1 MKAEFSEFS
10 YGVVLSQQLVALEL
24 SRATIMPL
32 LNGSPATVTASS
44 DARVPDTGWPIFLQ
58 INLAEC
64 MLTPRANGWSEHEER
79 FFRLSVHHRRR
90 GNTHNLLRCL
100 SEVEPEVYYVAPAF
114 HRRREF
120 TRFVASQQI
129 VRESRFFPLTALPRL
144 SWKGRHFITYR
155 PDTSGLRWHASRSQ
169 QVDAAASGAD
179 WLAHL
184 EKRAEQY
191 RLLGSRFLLDLREKL
206 VLCLQNNTTQPRLFD
221 EWEVDLEDV
230 TPQGVM
236 SDVRNLLLT
245 QFALEVFVLRR
256 K

>member
-10 YGVVLSQQLVALEL
+10 YGVVLSQQLVGMQLP
-24 SRATIMPL
+24 RASIMPL
-32 LNGSPATVTASS
+32 LNGSPAAVKASS
-44 DARVPDTGWPIFLQ
+44 DARIPDTGWPIFLQ

-79 FFRLSVHHRRR
+79 FFRLAVRRHRR
-90 GNTHNLLRCL
+90 GNAHNLLRCL
-100 SEVEPEVYYVAPAF
+100 AEVEPEVYYVAPAF

-129 VRESRFFPLTALPRL
+129 VQESRFFPLTQLPRL
-144 SWKGRHFITYR
+144 SGQGRHFVTYR
-155 PDTSGLRWHASRSQ
+155 RDDSGLRWHASGSQ
-169 QVDAAASGAD
+169 QVDVAASGAE

-184 EKRAEQY
+184 EERAEQY
-191 RLLGSRFLLDLREKL
+191 RLLGWRFLLDLREKL
-206 VLCLQNNTTQPRLFD
+206 VLCLQQTTVQPRLFD
-221 EWEVDLEDV
+221 EWAVDLADV
-230 TPQGVM
+230 TPQGIM